1 MFKNFVYEVWLVIGL
16 IVLLIIGFVVNDLQ
30 KAEQLNSENKAEL
43 KAYGVKTEALTYDY
57 GYDYGWTGRRSRLSS
72 KSKKR
77 AVFYVYF
84 ADSQK
89 YQFSKVLDQNDS
101 RFDTLNK
108 HVHPLVWKL
117 IYSKKNPRINELI
130 LDAPLDS
137 ITDSDLQNFVVE
149 YYHLPNIDKFYK
161 IFNEKPIK
169 NVGNRLKITE

>member
-1 MFKNFVYEVWLVIGL
+1 MFKNFVYKVWLAIGL

-30 KAEQLNSENKAEL
+30 KAEQINSENKAEL
-43 KAYGVKTEALTYDY
+43 NTYSFTTEALTYDY
-57 GYDYGWTGRRSRLSS
+57 GWRGNRSRFSS
-72 KSKKR
+72 KGRKR
-77 AVFYVYF
+77 VVYYVYF

-89 YQFSKVLDQNDS
+89 YESTKELDQNDS
-101 RFDTLNK
+101 RFDDLNK

-117 IYSKKNPRINELI
+117 IYSKKNPRINELV

-137 ITDSDLQNFVVE
+137 ISDSNLQNFVVE

-169 NVGNRLKITE
+169 NVGNGLKITE